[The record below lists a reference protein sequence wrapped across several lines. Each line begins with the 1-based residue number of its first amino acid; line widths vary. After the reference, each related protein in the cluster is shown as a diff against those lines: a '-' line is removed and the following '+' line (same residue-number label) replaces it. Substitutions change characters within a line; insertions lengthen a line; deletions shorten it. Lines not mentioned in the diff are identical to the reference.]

1 MDLARNIR
9 CFFLIICWGRPV
21 ATGFLLTSG
30 EWARHAWPPRHMSA
44 DNRHFH
50 FASTFC
56 VIVGRAVLVVC
67 EGNLDKS
74 DDERNRKRWRRS
86 KCLRTG
92 EQKKNT
98 SFSHPCR
105 SSYLFFFSSSPSHP
119 KFEKLFSGALLL
131 RRRSLSQR
139 PGLDIETLPFWCRL
153 TTTKHWS
160 YCQHSL
166 AQFLPRSLQLLMI
179 EIGINHIRH
188 LPTMRIHSTFLLKE

>member
-92 EQKKNT
+92 EQKKKYFLLASVPVII
-98 SFSHPCR
+98 SFLF
-105 SSYLFFFSSSPSHP
+105 LFFYPAPQVWKTIFGCFAVATTISLAAPGSRYRNSPVLVPLDDNKTLKLLPAFLGPVSSSIPAAPNDRDWH
-119 KFEKLFSGALLL
+119 
-131 RRRSLSQR
+131 
-139 PGLDIETLPFWCRL
+139 
-153 TTTKHWS
+153 
-160 YCQHSL
+160 
-166 AQFLPRSLQLLMI
+166 
-179 EIGINHIRH
+179 
-188 LPTMRIHSTFLLKE
+188 